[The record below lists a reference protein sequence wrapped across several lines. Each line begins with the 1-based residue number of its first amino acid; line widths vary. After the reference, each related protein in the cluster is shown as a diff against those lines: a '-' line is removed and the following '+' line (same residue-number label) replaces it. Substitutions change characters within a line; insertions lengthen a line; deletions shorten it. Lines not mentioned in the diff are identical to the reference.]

1 MEQLSRALVALLAL
15 VAAAEAAAAA
25 DFDGGDDVLP
35 FHYDRVFSFGDSLTD
50 TGNAAILPATAG
62 GPFSRAPY
70 GETYFHHPSGR
81 ASDGRLIID
90 FIVESLGLPQP
101 TPYLAGE
108 TAEDFRHGANFA
120 VGGATALDP
129 AFLKSKGVTTFVPV
143 SLSNE
148 TTWFNNV
155 FHLLASSAYEQSNTN
170 IMASSVV
177 YFGEIGVNDYIFAL
191 FSNRTAEL
199 AVSLVPD
206 IVAVTRSA
214 LTAVIAAGA
223 RSMVVT
229 GMLPLGCEPELLA
242 LFPGDAAED
251 YDRASGCI
259 RRFNQLAQLHNR
271 ALNAMLRKLRRAHPG
286 TTILYADL
294 YRPIANLVASPGK
307 YGFGNTPLAAF
318 CGGGAGP
325 YHFDMAAF
333 CGTPD
338 STESSDPSEFLS
350 WDGIHFTEA
359 ANRFIARAMLTGLY
373 NASKLTEPH
382 TALL

>member
-1 MEQLSRALVALLAL
+1 MERLARVLVALLLAFL
-15 VAAAEAAAAA
+15 AGEAAAVPGA
-25 DFDGGDDVLP
+25 DFGHSDDGQL

-129 AFLKSKGVTTFVPV
+129 AFLKSRGIMTFVPV

-148 TTWFNNV
+148 TSWFNNV
-155 FHLLASSAYEQSNTN
+155 LDLLASESYEQSNS
-170 IMASSVV
+170 MASSVF

-214 LTAVIAAGA
+214 LT
-223 RSMVVT
+223 VT
-229 GMLPLGCEPELLA
+229 L
-242 LFPGDAAED
+242 
-251 YDRASGCI
+251 
-259 RRFNQLAQLHNR
+259 
-271 ALNAMLRKLRRAHPG
+271 
-286 TTILYADL
+286 
-294 YRPIANLVASPGK
+294 
-307 YGFGNTPLAAF
+307 
-318 CGGGAGP
+318 
-325 YHFDMAAF
+325 
-333 CGTPD
+333 
-338 STESSDPSEFLS
+338 
-350 WDGIHFTEA
+350 
-359 ANRFIARAMLTGLY
+359 
-373 NASKLTEPH
+373 
-382 TALL
+382 